1 MEITARQWRFL
12 AVLFSGVVVD
22 GVSRTTKAGADT
34 ATGETF
40 HSLLVLSHV
49 TLVLSYLA
57 FTYLVIE
64 LIRYAAREM
73 REMRSARH
81 TTPAVPANTSAEI
94 DDLDWLS

>member
-12 AVLFSGVVVD
+12 AVLFGGVVAD
-22 GVSRTTKAGADT
+22 GVSRITKAGSDT
-34 ATGETF
+34 AAGETF

-49 TLVLSYLA
+49 TLALSYLA
-57 FTYLVIE
+57 LAYLAVE

-81 TTPAVPANTSAEI
+81 TTPAVPAKTSAEI
-94 DDLDWLS
+94 DDLDWLN